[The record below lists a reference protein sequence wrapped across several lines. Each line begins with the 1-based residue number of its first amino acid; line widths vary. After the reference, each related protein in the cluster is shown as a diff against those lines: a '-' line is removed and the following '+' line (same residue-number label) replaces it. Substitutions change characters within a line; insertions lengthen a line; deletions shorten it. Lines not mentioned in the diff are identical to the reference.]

1 MTALKAS
8 EVERFLARPDR
19 ATAVYLI
26 YGNDS
31 GLISERATRLASTL
45 LGKNA
50 DPLSIIRLE
59 SSEVASDPAR
69 LADEAYAIPMFGG
82 DRVIRVDVGGNRPI
96 HAILDPI
103 IKDPPTG
110 TWIILEAGELRR
122 DHALRKLVEGTKA
135 GAIALPSY
143 ADEARDLDRVIDEEL
158 KSSGL
163 AIAPEARELLRSVLG
178 GDRMASRQE
187 VQKLCLYA
195 AGQGEITEADVR
207 AAVGDVSMLAADDT
221 IEAMLSGDV
230 GAFERGLHRHRAAG
244 LSVVSMASSA
254 LRQLQSLHRTRAA
267 IDHGG
272 SVNQFIE
279 AQRGISFQRK
289 RALDRQLRLWTT
301 PSLERALTR
310 LETGLLNSRLQY
322 SLAAEILSE
331 SLLAIAREAARLGR
345 TKDAA

>member
-1 MTALKAS
+1 MTALKAH
-8 EVERFLARPDR
+8 EVERFLGKPDR
-19 ATAVYLI
+19 SIGVFLI
-26 YGNDS
+26 YGNDT
-31 GLISERATRLASTL
+31 GLISERATRLGQAL

-50 DPLSIIRLE
+50 DPLSIVRLE
-59 SSEVASDPAR
+59 SGEIAADPAR

-82 DRVIRVDVGGNRPI
+82 DRVIRVDVAGNRPI
-96 HAILDPI
+96 HAIVEPL
-103 IKDPPTG
+103 IKNPPQG

-122 DHALRKLVEGTKA
+122 EHALRKLFEGAKS
-135 GAIALPSY
+135 GAMALPSY
-143 ADEARDLDRVIDEEL
+143 ADEARELDRVIDEEL
-158 KSSGL
+158 AASGL
-163 AIAPEARELLRSVLG
+163 TIAPEAREALRAVLG

-195 AGQGEITEADVR
+195 AGRGRIEEADVR

-230 GAFERGLHRHRAAG
+230 GSFERGLHRHRAAG

-254 LRQLQSLHRTRAA
+254 LRQLQSLHRTRAS
-267 IDHGG
+267 IDNGR
-272 SVNQFIE
+272 SVKDIVDGQW
-279 AQRGISFQRK
+279 GISFQRK

-310 LETGLLNSRLQY
+310 LEEGLLQSRLQY
-322 SLAAEILSE
+322 SLAAEILGE
-331 SLLAIAREAARLGR
+331 TMLAIAREAARLAR